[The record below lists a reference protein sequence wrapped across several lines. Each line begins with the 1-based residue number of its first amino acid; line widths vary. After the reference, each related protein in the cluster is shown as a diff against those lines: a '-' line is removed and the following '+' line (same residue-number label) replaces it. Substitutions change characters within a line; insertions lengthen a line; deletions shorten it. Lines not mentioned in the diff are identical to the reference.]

1 MLRMGSAIGTLKKGV
16 KYVNVN
22 NKDTRTTPGVVPLS
36 LLLTLN
42 IFGHVINGWEFTP
55 ELA

>member
-1 MLRMGSAIGTLKKGV
+1 MLRIGSAIGTLKKGV

-22 NKDTRTTPGVVPLS
+22 NKDTRTTPGVVPVS

-42 IFGHVINGWEFTP
+42 IFGHVIDGWEFTP